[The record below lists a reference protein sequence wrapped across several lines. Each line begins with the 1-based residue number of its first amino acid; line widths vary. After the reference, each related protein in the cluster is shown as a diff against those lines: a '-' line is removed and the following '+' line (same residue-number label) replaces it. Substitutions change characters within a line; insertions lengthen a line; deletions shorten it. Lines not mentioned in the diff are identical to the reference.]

1 MTSPKYDDQVVT
13 GSPMLTNPKENKIE
27 KFSCVD
33 ARKGTLV
40 GWFKWEVACQTSMI
54 YVFVRKLSVL

>member
-1 MTSPKYDDQVVT
+1 
-13 GSPMLTNPKENKIE
+13 MLTNPKENKIE

-33 ARKGTLV
+33 ARKGTLF
-40 GWFKWEVACQTSMI
+40 GWFKWEVACQTSVI